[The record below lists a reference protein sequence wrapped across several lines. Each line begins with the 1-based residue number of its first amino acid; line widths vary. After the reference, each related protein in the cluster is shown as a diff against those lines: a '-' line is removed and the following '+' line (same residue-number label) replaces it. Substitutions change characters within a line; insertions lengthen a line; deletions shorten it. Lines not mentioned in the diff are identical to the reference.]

1 MPSLNLIKQVASGIG
16 KSYAKL
22 HRNSGKALQDNFL
35 CASDVKIRVKVDQ
48 ARGKWHW
55 LVGKVSHLQK
65 SFLVVSATLS
75 LIGKSVSAL
84 GQVNFLAASA
94 LEIRV
99 DCQEL
104 HDLNLDV
111 VLCASIYIK

>member
-65 SFLVVSATLS
+65 SFLVVSATS
-75 LIGKSVSAL
+75 SSIGKSVSAFE
-84 GQVNFLAASA
+84 QVNFFAASA
-94 LEIRV
+94 L
-99 DCQEL
+99 
-104 HDLNLDV
+104 
-111 VLCASIYIK
+111 